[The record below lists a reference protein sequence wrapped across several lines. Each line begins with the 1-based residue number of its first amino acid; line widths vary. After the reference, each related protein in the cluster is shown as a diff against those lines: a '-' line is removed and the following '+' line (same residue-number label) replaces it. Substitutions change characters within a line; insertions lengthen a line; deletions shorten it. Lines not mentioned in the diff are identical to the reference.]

1 MENQCREKLPL
12 ISLIFWITTVPSSK
26 NISNSPTISIPM
38 VRIFTPTQF
47 APIFTPI
54 LVWVCQFKWAAEKY
68 PSRMSLPELVKVI
81 NTSLTEIDQ
90 VLKKKSS
97 SYNAMRSKLAQF
109 EKKSTSSLVTRPLND
124 IIKVVIL
131 SFFLFLKIKL

>member
-1 MENQCREKLPL
+1 MDNDRAQLKEHLKLAN
-12 ISLIFWITTVPSSK
+12 
-26 NISNSPTISIPM
+26 NIDPNGKFLPHCQLEFI
-38 VRIFTPTQF
+38 QF
-47 APIFTPI
+47 S
-54 LVWVCQFKWAAEKY
+54 VWVCQFKWAAEKY

-124 IIKVVIL
+124 IIKVIL
-131 SFFLFLKIKL
+131 GCIFDYL

>member
-1 MENQCREKLPL
+1 
-12 ISLIFWITTVPSSK
+12 
-26 NISNSPTISIPM
+26 
-38 VRIFTPTQF
+38 
-47 APIFTPI
+47 
-54 LVWVCQFKWAAEKY
+54 
-68 PSRMSLPELVKVI
+68 MSLPELVKVI

-124 IIKVVIL
+124 IIKPSDLIQNSEYL
-131 SFFLFLKIKL
+131 ETLFVTIPLRSEDEWIKSYESITEMIVPRSSKKITEDGEYALYNITVRP

>member
-1 MENQCREKLPL
+1 
-12 ISLIFWITTVPSSK
+12 
-26 NISNSPTISIPM
+26 
-38 VRIFTPTQF
+38 
-47 APIFTPI
+47 
-54 LVWVCQFKWAAEKY
+54 
-68 PSRMSLPELVKVI
+68 MSLPELVKVI

-131 SFFLFLKIKL
+131 SFLFIFDDKAIILAIRFNPKF

>member
-1 MENQCREKLPL
+1 M
-12 ISLIFWITTVPSSK
+12 SSGVPEFMAKKRSRGHP
-26 NISNSPTISIPM
+26 NL
-38 VRIFTPTQF
+38 TPF
-47 APIFTPI
+47 NPI

-124 IIKVVIL
+124 IIKVLTFTFMIFADKIIIL
-131 SFFLFLKIKL
+131 AI

>member
-1 MENQCREKLPL
+1 
-12 ISLIFWITTVPSSK
+12 
-26 NISNSPTISIPM
+26 
-38 VRIFTPTQF
+38 
-47 APIFTPI
+47 
-54 LVWVCQFKWAAEKY
+54 
-68 PSRMSLPELVKVI
+68 MSLPELVKVI

-124 IIKVVIL
+124 IIKVGTF
-131 SFFLFLKIKL
+131 SFFTLNHSIMILAIRFDPKF

>member
-1 MENQCREKLPL
+1 
-12 ISLIFWITTVPSSK
+12 
-26 NISNSPTISIPM
+26 
-38 VRIFTPTQF
+38 
-47 APIFTPI
+47 
-54 LVWVCQFKWAAEKY
+54 
-68 PSRMSLPELVKVI
+68 MSLPELVKVI

-124 IIKVVIL
+124 IIKVFL
-131 SFFLFLKIKL
+131 SFFTFSANFYGFIIMILAIRFDPKF